1 MPPPPPKSSVKESM
15 ENQLFDGLKE
25 ALEEAKQDQSVLEVE
40 SKYEELLSNLLESMP
55 EEEEQILKA
64 LDRAF
69 LTVFGKTAVKRK
81 TNQGRKTKQD
91 DQAASSSKGGP
102 DGGNYG
108 RGQHPTSQPP
118 PPMQFMNIPFP
129 PPSPQ
134 MIPSS
139 QPMAGAGYQVL
150 TQQVQ
155 SFYFP
160 QEQQQGGEK
169 KKREDPRTDKRIY

>member
-1 MPPPPPKSSVKESM
+1 M

-40 SKYEELLSNLLESMP
+40 SKYEELLTNLLESMP
-55 EEEEQILKA
+55 DEEEQILKA

-69 LTVFGKTAVKRK
+69 LTVFGKTAVRRKLDQSKGKFKRVDEAALASSGVPSSG
-81 TNQGRKTKQD
+81 NYRG
-91 DQAASSSKGGP
+91 DQAASATQQS
-102 DGGNYG
+102 
-108 RGQHPTSQPP
+108 
-118 PPMQFMNIPFP
+118 PMQFMNIPFP

-134 MIPSS
+134 MIPST
-139 QPMAGAGYQVL
+139 QPIPGAGYQVL

-160 QEQQQGGEK
+160 QQPSDQQGNETEAN
-169 KKREDPRTDKRIY
+169 KKREDPRSDNRWNRN

>member
-1 MPPPPPKSSVKESM
+1 M

-40 SKYEELLSNLLESMP
+40 SKYEELLNNLLESMP

-81 TNQGRKTKQD
+81 LDQGKKTKQD
-91 DQAASSSKGGP
+91 NEAASSSKGGP
-102 DGGNYG
+102 AGGNYS
-108 RGQHPTSQPP
+108 RGPHPTPASQQPP
-118 PPMQFMNIPFP
+118 PIQFNDFMNIPFP

-139 QPMAGAGYQVL
+139 QPMPGAGYQV
-150 TQQVQ
+150 
-155 SFYFP
+155 
-160 QEQQQGGEK
+160 
-169 KKREDPRTDKRIY
+169 I

>member
-1 MPPPPPKSSVKESM
+1 M

-40 SKYEELLSNLLESMP
+40 SKYEELLTNLLESMP

-81 TNQGRKTKQD
+81 LDQGRKTKQD
-91 DQAASSSKGGP
+91 EAASSSKGGP
-102 DGGNYG
+102 SGGNYG
-108 RGQHPTSQPP
+108 RGQHPTPASQQPP
-118 PPMQFMNIPFP
+118 PIQFNDFMNIPFP

-139 QPMAGAGYQVL
+139 QPMPGAGYQV
-150 TQQVQ
+150 
-155 SFYFP
+155 
-160 QEQQQGGEK
+160 
-169 KKREDPRTDKRIY
+169 I